1 MKKGFFILFG
11 LWIGMLVMGPI
22 ASHGQMT
29 QPDPQASER
38 DLNQQQPSQQQP
50 SSDLEFEEGRGAAP
64 GGGVTLTQGKLSGEV
79 VSINQQSGTIEI
91 KTEEGVTHRFTVEE
105 RAKSQLHQIKKGDQV
120 DLVMTLRA
128 TPQQGTQG
136 GSMEPPAG

>member
-1 MKKGFFILFG
+1 MKKGFFVLFG
-11 LWIGMLVMGPI
+11 LLIGMLVMGPI

-29 QPDPQASER
+29 QPDPQQSER
-38 DLNQQQPSQQQP
+38 DLNQQQP

-79 VSINQQSGTIEI
+79 VSINQQTGTIEI
-91 KTEEGVTHRFTVEE
+91 KTEEGVTNRFKVEE
-105 RAKSQLHQIKKGDQV
+105 GAKSQLNQIKKGDQV

-128 TPQQGTQG
+128 TPQQGAQG
-136 GSMEPPAG
+136 GSMEQPPMTR